1 MMTLQQL
8 TILLAVRDHES
19 LTRAAAALGYGVPT
33 VKHHLRSLEG
43 ALAAQLV
50 ESTRSGTWLTP
61 LGEAL
66 AGEAVEIV
74 DRVRRAERT
83 VAGLRDAG
91 LVTLRVGTFA
101 SVGAKLL
108 PGIIIELQ
116 RRSQV
121 RVEVIEGEPTD
132 VARMLREGE
141 IDLGILYDSSFDEAV
156 VDPDLEITPLFTEP
170 FMVMIA
176 TEGPF
181 AGAGPIDIAELGDV
195 AWVASRSDDEASDRV
210 LRRVY
215 RSIGPP
221 VRELMRTDD
230 LRMIHGLV
238 EAGLGFALAT
248 PTTIDSDFHVELA
261 PTVQDLGFRRVSFA
275 TRTGTLPQAT
285 RHLGELLSNAVAQ
298 LPDSMVLD
306 PHSG

>member
-8 TILLAVRDHES
+8 TILLAVRDHKS
-19 LTRAAAALGYGVPT
+19 LTQAAAALGYGVPT

-50 ESTRSGTWLTP
+50 ESTQSGTWLTP

-66 AGEAVEIV
+66 AVEAVEIV
-74 DRVRRAERT
+74 DRARRAERMVT
-83 VAGLRDAG
+83 GLRDAG
-91 LVTLRVGTFA
+91 LVTLRIGTFA

-108 PGIIIELQ
+108 PSIIVELQ
-116 RRSQV
+116 RRSPV

-132 VARMLREGE
+132 VARMLRDSE
-141 IDLGILYDSSFDEAV
+141 IDVGILYDSSFDEAV
-156 VDPDLEITPLFTEP
+156 VDPDLEVTSLFTEP
-170 FMVMIA
+170 FRVMIA
-176 TEGPF
+176 TEGPYAQ
-181 AGAGPIDIAELGDV
+181 AGEIDISALGDV
-195 AWVASRSDDEASDRV
+195 AWIASRSDDEASDRV

-215 RSIGPP
+215 RSLGPP

-238 EAGLGFALAT
+238 EAGLGLALAT
-248 PTTIDSDFHVELA
+248 PTTIDSDFNVVLA

-275 TRTGTLPQAT
+275 TRSGNLPQAT
-285 RHLGELLSNAVAQ
+285 RDLGELLSNAAAQ
-298 LPDSMVLD
+298 LPGSMVHDL
-306 PHSG
+306 